1 MCDALRLGS
10 HRREVTWKF
19 EPPLL
24 RSLEK
29 GKNAGENILI
39 FVTTFFSGNA
49 PAKGKSD
56 EFHQIRAKG
65 EDARYRGGKTLLE
78 KYRGSHSSSISSL
91 IASLLINARFSLPF
105 SRAYTFRQVTTLD
118 FAFSISVNHAK

>member
-29 GKNAGENILI
+29 GKNTGENILI

-65 EDARYRGGKTLLE
+65 EDARYEGE
-78 KYRGSHSSSISSL
+78 KRCWKN
-91 IASLLINARFSLPF
+91 IAGRIR
-105 SRAYTFRQVTTLD
+105 RQ
-118 FAFSISVNHAK
+118 SPR